1 MFGVGGTAAFDFH
14 TLGTEHAEARPFL
27 WLVDQGHD
35 YER

>member
-1 MFGVGGTAAFDFH
+1 MFGVGGTAAY

-27 WLVDQGHD
+27 WLVHQGHD